1 MIRYI
6 QRLTTGRIILW
17 CYLAWYLVIL
27 FRYFDPAPRLW
38 LTSIGLSAIIG
49 IALVISTRSSSQG
62 TMKLDG
68 WQIFRLFLMP
78 FCVSSFSALV
88 KGKGF
93 ILIFSPRTNEN
104 LIALAACAAVLLF
117 VWAIKRMPSVI

>member
-1 MIRYI
+1 
-6 QRLTTGRIILW
+6 
-17 CYLAWYLVIL
+17 
-27 FRYFDPAPRLW
+27 
-38 LTSIGLSAIIG
+38 
-49 IALVISTRSSSQG
+49 
-62 TMKLDG
+62 
-68 WQIFRLFLMP
+68 MP